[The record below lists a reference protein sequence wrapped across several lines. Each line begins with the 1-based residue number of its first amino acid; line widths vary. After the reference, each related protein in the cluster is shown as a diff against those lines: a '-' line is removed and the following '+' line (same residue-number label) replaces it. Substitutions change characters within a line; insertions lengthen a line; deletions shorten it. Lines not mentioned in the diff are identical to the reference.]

1 MTMWVRLNYIFVYFF
16 CFAMLLSYS
25 LVATDMIIT
34 GVYHGTN
41 LFVQNPHD
49 GANNFC
55 VSMVYVNDKKV
66 EHQNSTAFDID
77 LSFLKMNEAVTVRI
91 VHGSDCMPK
100 VMNLNAIKA
109 REEFQFTSAEPTESK
124 LIWTTKGE
132 KKFGQY
138 FLEVFKNNVWVVEK
152 VMNCKA
158 QAGNNIYEANVLH
171 NSGKNKY
178 RIKYLEI
185 SGKSAYSPEVV
196 YVSEEEQVS
205 FYPKSVQEHITFSKS
220 VRYEVLDVYYNVVM
234 RGSGATVDCTG
245 LKLGTYYLVFDNR
258 TEKFLKKQR

>member
-1 MTMWVRLNYIFVYFF
+1 
-16 CFAMLLSYS
+16 MLISFS
-25 LVATDMIIT
+25 NSATEMIIT

-49 GANNFC
+49 GNNNFC
-55 VSMVYVNDKKV
+55 VSEVYVNDKKV
-66 EHQNSTAFDID
+66 EHQKATAFDID
-77 LSFLKMNEAVTVRI
+77 LSFLKVNDAVTI
-91 VHGSDCMPK
+91 KIIHGNECTPK

-109 REEFQFTSAEPTESK
+109 REEFQFTSADPTDSK
-124 LIWTTKGE
+124 VIWTTKGE

-138 FLEVFKNNVWVVEK
+138 FVETFRNNVWVVEK

-171 NSGKNKY
+171 NSGTNKY

-185 SGKSAYSPEVV
+185 SGKSAYSKEIV

-205 FYPKSVQEHITFSKS
+205 FYPKSVTANITFSKV

-234 RGSGATVDCTG
+234 RGSGAIVDCTG
-245 LKLGTYYLVFDNR
+245 LKTGTYYLVFDNR
-258 TEKFLKKQR
+258 TEKFLKKQP